1 MKASTP
7 SLRVT
12 VYTPESQLRRPLKLL
27 RAMFADLWLGREL
40 AWRLAVRDIS
50 AQYRQALLGLAWAL
64 LLPLINTITWI
75 FLNGAG
81 IVAVADT
88 PLPYPVYVFTGTML
102 WQIFTEAFQAPNR
115 QVNQAKAMLSK
126 VNFPHEAIIVS
137 GLLQTGF
144 NALIKLGL
152 LVPAVLLLGIV
163 PGWGIL
169 LLPVGIL
176 SLMLAGTA
184 LGLLLTPVG
193 ALYADV
199 EKGIGLVA
207 QFWMYVTPVVFALPA
222 VGWTAVIFR
231 LNPLTPL
238 ILASRDWLTG
248 FQPAFL
254 TDFALVNL
262 VMLVVLFCGWIVYR
276 VSMPI
281 LIERM
286 NA

>member
-1 MKASTP
+1 
-7 SLRVT
+7 
-12 VYTPESQLRRPLKLL
+12 
-27 RAMFADLWLGREL
+27 
-40 AWRLAVRDIS
+40 
-50 AQYRQALLGLAWAL
+50 
-64 LLPLINTITWI
+64 
-75 FLNGAG
+75 
-81 IVAVADT
+81 
-88 PLPYPVYVFTGTML
+88 
-102 WQIFTEAFQAPNR
+102 
-115 QVNQAKAMLSK
+115 MLSK